1 LTQFYLKADHKF
13 PSKIPILIFVLLYDS
28 FTKFWG
34 MVFCKR
40 TSSLGLFSFIYHH
53 LENTCVSVGLNVI
66 IFISLVSYFAATC
79 WLWAQ
84 ALGGWSNVNTWP
96 LQGRPGTVV
105 DVSILFYSL
114 YVFFHIALVGIKHCW
129 FRTLF
134 SGLDGPLVI
143 WVLNL
148 SCYFAKSVLDYQHL
162 IVEYVWLLCTSL
174 NSDYENTLI

>member
-1 LTQFYLKADHKF
+1 
-13 PSKIPILIFVLLYDS
+13 
-28 FTKFWG
+28 
-34 MVFCKR
+34 MVFCER
-40 TSSLGLFSFIYHH
+40 TLSLGLFSFIYHH

-162 IVEYVWLLCTSL
+162 SCWICLIIVYLTEFWLWEYIDLIQCLSSPLLWVPLVDASL
-174 NSDYENTLI
+174 FYYISALLV